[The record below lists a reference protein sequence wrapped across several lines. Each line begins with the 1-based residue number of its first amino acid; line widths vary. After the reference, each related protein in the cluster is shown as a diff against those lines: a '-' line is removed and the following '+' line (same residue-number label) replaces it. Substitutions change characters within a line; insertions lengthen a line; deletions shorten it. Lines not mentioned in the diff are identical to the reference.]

1 MVKEKL
7 LYEAIILI
15 DKNDLDVPS
24 ETIWIASSNI
34 EEALSKLKEFLESKN
49 IKEYE
54 ILGISKKANGFDH
67 LIV

>member
-15 DKNDLDVPS
+15 DKNDLDTPS
-24 ETIWIASSNI
+24 ETIWIASPNI
-34 EEALSKLKEFLESKN
+34 EEALNKLKEFLENKN
-49 IKEYE
+49 IKKYE
-54 ILGISKKANGFDH
+54 ILKISKKTEGFDH